1 MSLSEDRRVS
11 IDGSVEFL
19 PGSEPGI
26 LNHRQHT
33 GHGPSPLEH
42 KLEVDPE
49 RNTRDSFEESTYYE
63 SEDGHD
69 IKFKTLTWKKVIPLL
84 KEGLTLD
91 CCIVVL

>member
-1 MSLSEDRRVS
+1 MSLHEDRRVN

-19 PGSEPGI
+19 PGTEPGI
-26 LNHRQHT
+26 LSHRHHT

-42 KLEVDPE
+42 KIEVDTE

-69 IKFKTLTWKKVIPLL
+69 IKFKTLTWKKVIHLR
-84 KEGLTLD
+84 EVQLT
-91 CCIVVL
+91 